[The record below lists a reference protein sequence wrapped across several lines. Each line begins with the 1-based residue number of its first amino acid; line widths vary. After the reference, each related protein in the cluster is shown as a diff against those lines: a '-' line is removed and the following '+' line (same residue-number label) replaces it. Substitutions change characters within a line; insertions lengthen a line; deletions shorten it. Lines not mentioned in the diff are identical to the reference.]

1 MQDELKSLS
10 KEFQEVQHKQHDIIS
25 RDINNLRSNLT
36 ATTNNLADVEK
47 SIRSQNEEFKE
58 QLKSLTTEVN
68 KLRVNL
74 TETISHVGKQSM
86 TYFSGLS
93 SRVDT
98 ESSLIKA
105 RPSN

>member
-1 MQDELKSLS
+1 MQVELKSLS
-10 KEFQEVQHKQHDIIS
+10 KEFKEVQHKQQEIIS

-36 ATTNNLADVEK
+36 ATTNNLADVEE
-47 SIRSQNEEFKE
+47 SIRNQNEEFKE

-68 KLRVNL
+68 KLRANL
-74 TETISHVGKQSM
+74 TETINHVGKQSM